1 MPIEKLTKTVSK
13 RVHFMLSQHPKKP
26 FQLFRYTVDTE
37 QGIDIIER
45 FDLEADRWVKHDNQ
59 VIRDNFFG
67 YRYDLTNIAPPE
79 DDAEV
84 KELATR
90 GWKANRF
97 KDSLAT
103 TTET

>member
-1 MPIEKLTKTVSK
+1 MPIETLTKSVAK

-26 FQLFRYTVDTE
+26 FQLFRYTVDTT
-37 QGIDIIER
+37 QGIDIIQR
-45 FDLEADRWVKHDNQ
+45 YDLDAGKWVKHDNDL
-59 VIRDNFFG
+59 IRDNFFG

-84 KELATR
+84 KEIAMR
-90 GWKANRF
+90 GWKAKRF
-97 KDSLAT
+97 ADGTAT